1 MSLNSSLNQNAQQ
14 TGRYPKEWLHDYLQE
29 NVRSPIH
36 NTSLNRTEAK
46 AGFKFPGLTH
56 RKSRK
61 ILARQFRRR
70 WNDTLACFSY

>member
-1 MSLNSSLNQNAQQ
+1 MRHLDTYQMCETLQN
-14 TGRYPKEWLHDYLQE
+14 
-29 NVRSPIH
+29 IH